1 MNFRTIGIKLLL
13 VSLVSIVLMSLAFI
27 LLMLNGSRQISY
39 QLSRQHM
46 EISVYSVDNMISQIK
61 DNTLMT
67 ASQFANNTA
76 IATGV
81 QTNNAAAVLSQINA
95 TMSQQGVYESSYIVI
110 VTDRFG
116 RVIARYHNDT
126 AGDDV
131 SHFPVVTFALNNMPM
146 SDIEFHWETPLSIVS
161 AAPIIGFGGSVLGV
175 VVVGYDMGSESFVNT
190 LKATTGAEIAVFA
203 HDTSIATTFGA
214 GSPFDEGSRIQQ
226 SVGYPVLAHRNY
238 IYVPQTILGQS
249 FLSYYAPIMDGDG
262 QIIGLLFM
270 GQNLSAAR
278 QAERFMM
285 IVTIIAAI
293 VIAGAAL
300 LISSWLNNR
309 MIVQPVKRISR
320 DLTQLSKGN
329 ININRTSNISNDEI
343 GALTSDVFDLVDIVR
358 SMVDD
363 LTKLDHEYNVVGD
376 IDYRIDSKKYENSFK
391 EMMDG
396 VNNIP
401 ENSVRDILA
410 LLDALGEINNGNFD
424 LTVKDLSGKKMV
436 LPNAVRATIVNLQGV
451 SSEVNAMIE
460 AAVVKGDLN
469 FHVDEAK
476 YKGDWR
482 KIMAGLNS
490 IAKAVDKPLQVIK
503 ISFDEI
509 KAGRFDLAALDKK
522 IRDMGYEPNA
532 QSYNGVFR
540 DTMMA
545 IDTTVLDISSYINE
559 LEQILAQMAEGDL
572 RYKIERDYVGS
583 FDLIKR
589 SVNNINNTLHKTLSE
604 ISITADQVLSG
615 VAQISTSAA
624 DLASGAQ
631 QQASSIQELNAT
643 IDMIS
648 QQTRQ
653 NADSASTATTLSE
666 KSASDAK
673 EGNGAMNQTMEAM
686 TQIKE
691 ASGNISKI
699 IKTIQDIAF
708 QTNLLALNA
717 SVEAARAGEHGRGFA
732 VVADE
737 VRNLAGRSQEAA
749 NETTTLIQD
758 SINRVEIGSKIAE
771 STSVSLDAIVASS
784 SEVLEII
791 DSISTASQLQADA
804 ISQVGGG
811 LEQISIVTQSN
822 SAVSE
827 ETATAAAELNSQAE
841 VLQQLVTFFKL

>member
-1 MNFRTIGIKLLL
+1 
-13 VSLVSIVLMSLAFI
+13 MSLAFI